1 MGPLGGLNA
10 FKRQNRDRSRGM
22 ITQSVADILGRHV
35 KLAVEGIDRM
45 YLNIYVPQLQSERG
59 VVRFFRE
66 HRGQPLPSAAL
77 MSPISRTFVAKLES
91 FVAQHEIPL
100 VQFRKGQRKDTVMA
114 EQLRKFHRPEGVV
127 FIGKA
132 QEKTPVFRTEK
143 RRNPQ
148 TGSTYPWIVRSSAMV
163 NHFYCYC
170 KDREF
175 GPFFLKFCSY
185 FPYNAKLCLN
195 GHEYAK
201 CQLGKEGVGF
211 KALDNGFV
219 SCEDHER
226 LQSICDQMGPEQIDA
241 LLRRWLAVLPH
252 PFTPQDR
259 EAGYRYDV
267 SILQAE
273 FSLTQILDRPLS
285 GRMLFEEII
294 RENLDLGRPDMV
306 QLIFDR
312 RVTRRTPGRF
322 RTRVLTD
329 GVIPSLHI
337 DYKNTRIKQYFKQ
350 VPEVREVG
358 ARTETTINN
367 TRDFS
372 IGKRL
377 CNLPAL
383 RQVGFQANRR
393 VLEVERLSQDCA
405 VGEEAMLKLNRP
417 TEVKGQ
423 RAAALRITDLRVLA
437 LWHLLVWF
445 RLLPCGFANRDLRAQ
460 LAVLTGQEPHHITQG
475 KMTYDLRRLRLHG
488 MIERIPKTHRYQVTD
503 FGFRAALFF
512 TRTHARLYRPGLAE
526 VLPNAPPGD
535 SQLQRHLAK
544 IDAEIHRR
552 VREVK
557 LAA

>member
-1 MGPLGGLNA
+1 MSIA
-10 FKRQNRDRSRGM
+10 
-22 ITQSVADILGRHV
+22 QSVADILDHHV
-35 KLAVEGIDRM
+35 TFQLEGIDRM
-45 YLNIYVPQLQSERG
+45 YLNVYVPMLQSEGG
-59 VVRFFRE
+59 VVKFFRQ
-66 HRGQPLPSAAL
+66 HRGHKFASSAL
-77 MSPISRTFVAKLES
+77 MDPMTKAFVASMDRFAK
-91 FVAQHEIPL
+91 QQQIPV
-100 VQFRKGQRKDTVMA
+100 VQFQKGQRKDDVMKEHLA
-114 EQLRKFHRPEGVV
+114 RFHKSEGVL

-143 RRNPQ
+143 RRKAE
-148 TGSTYPWIVRSSAMV
+148 TGQTYPWIVRSTAMG

-170 KDREF
+170 VDQDF

-185 FPYNAKLCLN
+185 FPYTAKLCLN

-201 CQLGKEGVGF
+201 CQLRKEGVGF
-211 KALDNGFV
+211 QALDNGFV
-219 SCEDHER
+219 ACQDRDR
-226 LQSICDQMGPEQIDA
+226 LQTICDQLGPEQIDA
-241 LLRRWLAVLPH
+241 LLRRWLARLPH
-252 PFTPQDR
+252 PFTPEDR
-259 EAGYRYDV
+259 EAGYRYDL

-294 RENLDLGRPDMV
+294 RENLDLGRPDRA
-306 QLIFDR
+306 QLIFGR
-312 RVTRRTPGRF
+312 RVTKRTPGRF

-337 DYKNTRIKQYFKQ
+337 DYKNTRSKQYFKQ
-350 VPEVREVG
+350 VPGVREVG
-358 ARTETTINN
+358 ARTETTIHN

-383 RQVGFQANRR
+383 RQVGFSANRR
-393 VLEVERLSQDCA
+393 ILEVERLSQDCA
-405 VGEEAMLKLNRP
+405 VGEEALVKLNRP
-417 TEVKGQ
+417 VEVNGQ

-445 RLLPCGFANRDLRAQ
+445 RLLPCGFANRDLREP
-460 LAVLTGQEPHHITQG
+460 LAVLTGHAPHHITQG

-488 MIERIPKTHRYQVTD
+488 MIERIPKSHRYRVTD

-526 VLPNAPPGD
+526 MLPKLPNAPP
-535 SQLQRHLAK
+535 SASKLQLHLAK
-544 IDAEIHRR
+544 IEDEIDRR
-552 VREVK
+552 VHQAK
-557 LAA
+557 LVA

>member
-1 MGPLGGLNA
+1 V
-10 FKRQNRDRSRGM
+10 S
-22 ITQSVADILGRHV
+22 S
-35 KLAVEGIDRM
+35 
-45 YLNIYVPQLQSERG
+45 
-59 VVRFFRE
+59 
-66 HRGQPLPSAAL
+66 
-77 MSPISRTFVAKLES
+77 
-91 FVAQHEIPL
+91 
-100 VQFRKGQRKDTVMA
+100 
-114 EQLRKFHRPEGVV
+114 
-127 FIGKA
+127 
-132 QEKTPVFRTEK
+132 
-143 RRNPQ
+143 
-148 TGSTYPWIVRSSAMV
+148 SSA
-163 NHFYCYC
+163 
-170 KDREF
+170 RRR
-175 GPFFLKFCSY
+175 
-185 FPYNAKLCLN
+185 KLCLN

-201 CQLGKEGVGF
+201 CQLGKEKIGF

-219 SCEDHER
+219 SCDDHDR
-226 LQSICDQMGPEQIDA
+226 LQTICDQLGPEQIDA
-241 LLRRWLAVLPH
+241 LLRRWPAKLPH

-259 EAGYRYDV
+259 QAGYRYDL

-285 GRMLFEEII
+285 GRLLFEEII
-294 RENLDLGRPDMV
+294 REHLDLGRPDMV

-377 CNLPAL
+377 CWPRAQPHRSTYPRTRLPFVCACGQPAL

-417 TEVKGQ
+417 VEVSGQ
-423 RAAALRITDLRVLA
+423 RASALRITDLRVPA

-488 MIERIPKTHRYQVTD
+488 MIERVPKTHRYRVTD

-526 VLPNAPPGD
+526 VMPNAPPGD

-544 IDAEIHRR
+544 IEAEIDRR
-552 VREVK
+552 IRDAK

>member
-1 MGPLGGLNA
+1 MSLP
-10 FKRQNRDRSRGM
+10 
-22 ITQSVADILGRHV
+22 QSVADILDHHV
-35 KLAVEGIDRM
+35 TFQLECIDRM
-45 YLNIYVPQLQSERG
+45 YLNVYVPMLQSEGG
-59 VVRFFRE
+59 VVKFFRQ
-66 HRGQPLPSAAL
+66 HRGQKLASSAL
-77 MSPISRTFVAKLES
+77 MDPMTKAFVAS
-91 FVAQHEIPL
+91 MDRFAQQQQIPV
-100 VQFRKGQRKDTVMA
+100 VQFQKGQRKDDVMKEHLA
-114 EQLRKFHRPEGVV
+114 RFHKSEGIL

-143 RRNPQ
+143 RRNSK
-148 TGSTYPWIVRSSAMV
+148 TGQTYPWIVRSSAMV

-170 KDREF
+170 VDQEF

-185 FPYNAKLCLN
+185 FPYTAKLCLN

-201 CQLGKEGVGF
+201 CQLRKEGIGF
-211 KALDNGFV
+211 QALDNGFV
-219 SCEDHER
+219 SCQDRDR
-226 LQSICDQMGPEQIDA
+226 LQAICDQLGPEQIDA
-241 LLRRWLAVLPH
+241 LLRRWLTRLPH
-252 PFTPQDR
+252 PFTPEDR
-259 EAGYRYDV
+259 EAGYRYDL

-306 QLIFDR
+306 QLIFGR
-312 RVTRRTPGRF
+312 RVTGRTPGRF

-337 DYKNTRIKQYFKQ
+337 DYKNTRSKQYFKE

-358 ARTETTINN
+358 ARTETTIHN

-383 RQVGFQANRR
+383 RQVGFSANRR
-393 VLEVERLSQDCA
+393 ILEVERLSQDCA
-405 VGEEAMLKLNRP
+405 VGEETLVKLNRP
-417 TEVKGQ
+417 VEVNGQ

-445 RLLPCGFANRDLRAQ
+445 RLLPCGFANRDLREP
-460 LAVLTGQEPHHITQG
+460 LAVLTGHAPHHITQG

-488 MIERIPKTHRYQVTD
+488 MIERIPKRHRYRVTD

-526 VLPNAPPGD
+526 MLPKLPNAPPGT
-535 SQLQRHLAK
+535 SKLQQHLAK
-544 IDAEIHRR
+544 IDAEIEIR
-552 VREVK
+552 VHDAK
-557 LAA
+557 LVA

>member
-1 MGPLGGLNA
+1 MRPRSFFGRVLPATANFAAQLDYLRGAGFTTMTAAELSARQATGIGPLPDRPIVLTFDDGYADFHSRAMPLLDRHGFTATLFVTTGWGQDADLRRSAPGRMLTRTQLVEAAAAGVEIAAHTRSHPQLDQLPEHLVREELCTSKRWLEDEIGLA
-10 FKRQNRDRSRGM
+10 VPGLAYPFGYS
-22 ITQSVADILGRHV
+22 SALGR
-35 KLAVEGIDRM
+35 
-45 YLNIYVPQLQSERG
+45 Q
-59 VVRFFRE
+59 
-66 HRGQPLPSAAL
+66 
-77 MSPISRTFVAKLES
+77 VA
-91 FVAQHEIPL
+91 
-100 VQFRKGQRKDTVMA
+100 
-114 EQLRKFHRPEGVV
+114 
-127 FIGKA
+127 
-132 QEKTPVFRTEK
+132 
-143 RRNPQ
+143 
-148 TGSTYPWIVRSSAMV
+148 
-163 NHFYCYC
+163 
-170 KDREF
+170 
-175 GPFFLKFCSY
+175 
-185 FPYNAKLCLN
+185 
-195 GHEYAK
+195 
-201 CQLGKEGVGF
+201 
-211 KALDNGFV
+211 
-219 SCEDHER
+219 
-226 LQSICDQMGPEQIDA
+226 
-241 LLRRWLAVLPH
+241 
-252 PFTPQDR
+252 R

-306 QLIFDR
+306 QLIFEP

-329 GVIPSLHI
+329 GVIPSQHI

-350 VPEVREVG
+350 VPDVREVG

-417 TEVKGQ
+417 AEVNGQ

-460 LAVLTGQEPHHITQG
+460 IAVLTGQEPHHITQG

-488 MIERIPKTHRYQVTD
+488 MIERIPKTHRYRVTD

-544 IDAEIHRR
+544 IEAEIDRR
-552 VREVK
+552 IREAK